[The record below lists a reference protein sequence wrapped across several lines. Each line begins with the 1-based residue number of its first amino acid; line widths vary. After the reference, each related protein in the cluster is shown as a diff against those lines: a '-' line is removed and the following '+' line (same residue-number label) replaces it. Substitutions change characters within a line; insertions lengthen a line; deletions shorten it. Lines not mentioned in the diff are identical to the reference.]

1 LPRAPAGRAPP
12 DRDRTIMV
20 PPSINE
26 LLDQFVDPSADDAQ
40 HERAFDAISGMVT
53 FAPTSYGAAAA
64 MDVDPSGNA
73 TNNDDDGD
81 AQCNLTLQ
89 ELVGRMEAHLTS
101 SDDKVRFRATQLL
114 ADVLHRAAPGAA
126 LPPAAVHLFVVFFG
140 HRLSDYPSVA
150 PSLHALLALVTKHSA
165 SFDPK

>member
-1 LPRAPAGRAPP
+1 MA
-12 DRDRTIMV
+12 

-64 MDVDPSGNA
+64 MDVDPSDNA
-73 TNNDDDGD
+73 TTKDDDGD

-114 ADVLHRAAPGAA
+114 ADVLHRAAPGADAGAA